1 VQINGVTGMCLTKLD
16 VLDGLETLKLCTG
29 YTVDGQPVDIFPVGA
44 EEASRCVA
52 DIEEMPGWTDTTV
65 GAKSMEDLPL
75 NARNYIKRI
84 EELVGVPVDMVST
97 GPDREET
104 IVLRHPFN

>member
-1 VQINGVTGMCLTKLD
+1 LD

-29 YTVDGQPVDIFPVGA
+29 YVIDGKKVNVFPVGA
-44 EEASRCVA
+44 EDAAKCEA
-52 DIEEMPGWTDTTV
+52 IYEEMPGWSESTV
-65 GAKSMEDLPL
+65 GIKSMDALPL
-75 NARNYIKRI
+75 NARNYILRI
-84 EELVGVPVDMVST
+84 QELVGVPVDMVST